1 MNGPDL
7 RRLAAFRD
15 DDQPGPMSHLAH
27 QRSLMLEWYAQPRYR
42 SFCLTHDD
50 GVGGPAILMIHG
62 FTGSPDE
69 LRGVARIAFDAGF
82 DVEAVLLPGH
92 GADIARFPDVGR
104 EDWLRAAREAW
115 ADLRS
120 RYRRCFLVGYS
131 LGGALAIH
139 LAAAHPPEAMLLFA
153 PLVRIADRRAFA
165 LPVIQRV
172 RPVVRPFSHL
182 DFSQPQVREF
192 FETSLPGIEMDRPEV
207 QDALREEYVM
217 PVRLV
222 NECRIVGRE
231 AGRLAPGVTVPAEI
245 IQGRPDG
252 IVGHRNA
259 RWLVDHLGGPVRY
272 HEIPGDHLIPFTGA
286 ASWPAAS
293 ELVAATL
300 ARWSNP

>member
-1 MNGPDL
+1 MNGPDSC
-7 RRLAAFRD
+7 RPVAFRD
-15 DDQPGPMSHLAH
+15 DDRQGSMSHLAD
-27 QRSLMLEWYAQPRYR
+27 QRSLMLEWYAQSRYR
-42 SFCLTHDD
+42 PFSLTHDD
-50 GVGGPAILMIHG
+50 GVGRPAILMIHG

-69 LRGVARIAFDAGF
+69 LRGAARIAFDAGF
-82 DVEAVLLPGH
+82 DVEAMLLPGH
-92 GADIARFPDVGR
+92 GVDIAHFPDVGR

-115 ADLRS
+115 AALRS
-120 RYRRCFLVGYS
+120 RYRRCFLAGYS

-139 LAAAHPPEAMLLFA
+139 LAAAHPPEEMLLFA

-172 RPVVRPFSHL
+172 KPEVRPFSRL
-182 DFSQPQVREF
+182 NFSQPQVREF

-231 AGRLAPGVTVPAEI
+231 AGRLAASVAVPVDI
-245 IQGRPDG
+245 VQGRPDG
-252 IVGHRNA
+252 IVGHGNA

-286 ASWPAAS
+286 ASWPAVS
-293 ELVAATL
+293 ELVAATF
-300 ARWSNP
+300 AQWSKL